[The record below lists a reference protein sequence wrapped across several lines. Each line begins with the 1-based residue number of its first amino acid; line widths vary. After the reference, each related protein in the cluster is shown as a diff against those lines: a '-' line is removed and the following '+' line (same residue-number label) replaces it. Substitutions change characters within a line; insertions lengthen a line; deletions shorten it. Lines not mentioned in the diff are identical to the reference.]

1 MLNQFDKSFV
11 RSNKMFTTILKE
23 YQMIHD
29 IVKINKTRSI
39 LYSLGLI
46 DEILNYLKYYNFAVD
61 LLIHQFFMAF

>member
-23 YQMIHD
+23 YQMISD
-29 IVKINKTRSI
+29 IVKINKTRTN

-46 DEILNYLKYYNFAVD
+46 DEIFHYLK
-61 LLIHQFFMAF
+61 L

>member
-29 IVKINKTRSI
+29 IVKNKQNQVN
-39 LYSLGLI
+39 SLLPRI
-46 DEILNYLKYYNFAVD
+46 D
-61 LLIHQFFMAF
+61 